1 MTTREF
7 LNAVITLADANNE
20 IEIKNKAEGLVTALD
35 AKNAKRAEKPSKTA
49 VANEPIK
56 AAILEFFKGAEGV
69 HVAADV
75 AGNVN
80 ITPQKASALLRQM
93 VETGILKSEEVKIPK
108 KGKVKGYSLAQ

>member
-7 LNAVITLADANNE
+7 LKSVITLADANNE

-75 AGNVN
+75 AEKIN

-108 KGKVKGYSLAQ
+108 KGKVKGYSLA

>member
-35 AKNAKRAEKPSKTA
+35 IKNAKRAEKPSKTA

-75 AGNVN
+75 AEKVN

-93 VETGILKSEEVKIPK
+93 VETGTLKSEEVKIPK
-108 KGKVKGYSLAQ
+108 KGKVKGYSLA

>member
-7 LNAVITLADANNE
+7 LNAVITLADSTNE
-20 IEIKNKAEGLVTALD
+20 IEIKNKAEGLITALD

-56 AAILEFFKGAEGV
+56 AAILEYFKAADGV
-69 HVAADV
+69 HIAAD
-75 AGNVN
+75 VN

-93 VETGILKSEEVKIPK
+93 VESGILKAEEVKVPK
-108 KGKVKGYSLAQ
+108 KGKVKGYSLA

>member
-7 LNAVITLADANNE
+7 LNAVITLAETADNKE
-20 IEIKNKAEGLVTALD
+20 VKEKAEGLITALD

-56 AAILEFFKGAEGV
+56 AAILEYFKTADGV
-69 HVAADV
+69 HIAADV
-75 AGNVN
+75 AANVN

-93 VETGILKSEEVKIPK
+93 VENGILNSREVKVPK
-108 KGKVKGYSLAQ
+108 KGKVKGYSLAW